1 MQYSY
6 WEKVQPTAID
16 EPFSCDYPLMLNWP
30 ELKAKK
36 RDDYDSVHGRG
47 HGKVIIYA
55 FLSIDF
61 MLFKLLIDC
70 LSLCSSMI

>member
-1 MQYSY
+1 MQYCY

-36 RDDYDSVHGRG
+36 RDEYDSVHGRG
-47 HGKVIIYA
+47 HGKVNY
-55 FLSIDF
+55 L
-61 MLFKLLIDC
+61 
-70 LSLCSSMI
+70 

>member
-36 RDDYDSVHGRG
+36 RDEYDSVHGRG
-47 HGKVIIYA
+47 HGKVNY
-55 FLSIDF
+55 
-61 MLFKLLIDC
+61 LLILVNLFHLLMLIC
-70 LSLCSSMI
+70 YSNY